1 MSLRNPWDVSKIL
14 GSYPYS
20 CLGFLRIPLALV
32 YLRSL
37 KVEVGNEGLDNRDD
51 IVAYGDDRSCVDYKR
66 ALRDELCVKNNK
78 NEY

>member
-1 MSLRNPWDVSKIL
+1 MS
-14 GSYPYS
+14 
-20 CLGFLRIPLALV
+20 
-32 YLRSL
+32 LRSL
-37 KVEVGNEGLDNRDD
+37 KVEVGNEGLDNRND